1 MADRWGRTVCDT
13 RCQGRQERQL
23 CSPPRVAAG
32 MGRESPGVEL
42 GVPCCCTP
50 TLLCCCIGIWEH
62 KSFSWVIL
70 AVVAE
75 SLNCVRKL
83 KRINSC
89 ALQSVEVVGRRV
101 LCGTGRAHQ
110 HGAGAG

>member
-1 MADRWGRTVCDT
+1 MEGGGGRAFPRRAGAGMADRWGRTVCDT

-62 KSFSWVIL
+62 KSFS
-70 AVVAE
+70 
-75 SLNCVRKL
+75 
-83 KRINSC
+83 
-89 ALQSVEVVGRRV
+89 
-101 LCGTGRAHQ
+101 
-110 HGAGAG
+110 

>member
-1 MADRWGRTVCDT
+1 MADRRGRTVCDT

-42 GVPCCCTP
+42 GVPCCC
-50 TLLCCCIGIWEH
+50 IGIWEH

-75 SLNCVRKL
+75 SLNCVGKL

-89 ALQSVEVVGRRV
+89 ALRSVEVVGRRV

-110 HGAGAG
+110 HGTGAG